1 MKTLVEV
8 QTEGGTVKFDVDD
21 VTGVGPANVSRK
33 DGTVTAQLNESLDK
47 ALASARPAA
56 EAVINTFR
64 ALSPDAIT
72 VEFGLRLDAE
82 AGAVFAKAGIGA
94 HFTVTLNWDRASEQK
109 PVASAPKE
117 HPAPPQSA

>member
-1 MKTLVEV
+1 MKTLAEV
-8 QTEGGTVKFDVDD
+8 QTARGTVKFDVDD
-21 VTGVGPANVSRK
+21 EEVEGVGPENVSRK
-33 DGTVTAQLNESLDK
+33 GGTVVAKLDESLDE

-64 ALSPDAIT
+64 ALSPDAIA

-94 HFTVTLNWDRASEQK
+94 HFTITLNWDRASEHNAR
-109 PVASAPKE
+109 ASAPDE
-117 HPAPPQSA
+117 DATT